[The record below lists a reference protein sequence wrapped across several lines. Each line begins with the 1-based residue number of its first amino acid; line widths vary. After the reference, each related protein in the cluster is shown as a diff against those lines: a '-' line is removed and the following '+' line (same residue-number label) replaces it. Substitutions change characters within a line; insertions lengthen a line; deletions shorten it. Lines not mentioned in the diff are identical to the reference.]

1 LLDRDAALARL
12 EESVSIAAAAL
23 GINREVDLSDLENVL
38 IIAIAVIS
46 SAAPSIIDVEARTLL
61 SSRVNSANRCGCGN
75 LSGSSAA

>member
-12 EESVSIAAAAL
+12 EESVSIAAAAQ

-46 SAAPSIIDVEARTLL
+46 PAAPSIIDVEARALF
-61 SSRVNSANRCGCGN
+61 SSRVNSAYRCGCGN
-75 LSGSSAA
+75 LSWSSTA